1 MSHRLL
7 QEEVLCGPIL
17 RSMYNIREEKS
28 PVNEQNAPISD
39 FPGGTVGGS
48 LPANA
53 GGTGS
58 APGPGAF
65 HLPWSNGA
73 RVPQLLSPRCRAQ
86 APRLS
91 SLLQLL
97 EPAHPEPVL
106 CTKRSHPNKKP
117 AHTMQSS
124 LRSPQLKPVQQQRLS
139 ATQNE

>member
-1 MSHRLL
+1 MAKQVVFHS
-7 QEEVLCGPIL
+7 
-17 RSMYNIREEKS
+17 
-28 PVNEQNAPISD
+28 

-53 GGTGS
+53 GGMGS

-65 HLPWSNGA
+65 HMPWSNGA

-117 AHTMQSS
+117 AHHNAEQPPLTTTEA
-124 LRSPQLKPVQQQRLS
+124 RA
-139 ATQNE
+139 ATKTQCNPK